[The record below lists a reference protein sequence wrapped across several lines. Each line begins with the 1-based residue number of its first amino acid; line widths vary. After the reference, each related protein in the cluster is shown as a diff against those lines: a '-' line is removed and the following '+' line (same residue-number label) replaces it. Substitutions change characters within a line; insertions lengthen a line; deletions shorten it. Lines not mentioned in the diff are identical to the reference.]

1 MRLFYRCCI
10 IFAIQPGLIATLN
23 LFALPYSDWEVR
35 DPRRKPESRWRTPA
49 SHGPRLSPGV
59 THLTS
64 RYVGRSGPS
73 LLSPP
78 SAPPHISPSSSP
90 QPRPPSPPPPAH
102 PPRTPR

>member
-23 LFALPYSDWEVR
+23 LFALPYSDWDVR
-35 DPRRKPESRWRTPA
+35 DPRRKPESRWRTTA

-64 RYVGRSGPS
+64 RYGGRSGPS

-78 SAPPHISPSSSP
+78 SAPPDRKSVVTGKSESERADPGGYRLI
-90 QPRPPSPPPPAH
+90 
-102 PPRTPR
+102 